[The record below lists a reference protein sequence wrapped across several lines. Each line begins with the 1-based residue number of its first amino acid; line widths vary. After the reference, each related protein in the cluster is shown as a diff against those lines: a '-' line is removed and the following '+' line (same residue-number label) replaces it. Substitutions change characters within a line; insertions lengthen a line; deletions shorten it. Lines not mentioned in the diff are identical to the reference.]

1 MCPEAPTFVEA
12 PTPHA
17 DRLRYVADDTVSY
30 ATVNGQ
36 QLAYLRMKCGLGT
49 YHQVASTRQLGSMVI
64 EKCVLHLKRR
74 SARCRAGSRNPDSS
88 AAPTASGHSSGSR
101 RWPIDGVLCLRS
113 LGVTNGSPESVP
125 KTTRLV
131 TIGINIFRGKSDR

>member
-36 QLAYLRMKCGLGT
+36 QLAYLQMKCGLGT
-49 YHQVASTRQLGSMVI
+49 YRQVASTRQLGSMVI
-64 EKCVLHLKRR
+64 EKCVFELKTSQRAVPRR
-74 SARCRAGSRNPDSS
+74 EQKPRLFGRSHGLRA
-88 AAPTASGHSSGSR
+88 AFWFASMAHR
-101 RWPIDGVLCLRS
+101 RGF
-113 LGVTNGSPESVP
+113 VP
-125 KTTRLV
+125 
-131 TIGINIFRGKSDR
+131 S

>member
-64 EKCVLHLKRR
+64 EKCVFALKTSQRAVPRR
-74 SARCRAGSRNPDSS
+74 TSQRAVPRREQKPRLFGRSHGLR
-88 AAPTASGHSSGSR
+88 AAFWSVSMAHR
-101 RWPIDGVLCLRS
+101 RGF
-113 LGVTNGSPESVP
+113 VP
-125 KTTRLV
+125 
-131 TIGINIFRGKSDR
+131 S

>member
-64 EKCVLHLKRR
+64 EKCVFALKTSQRAVPRR
-74 SARCRAGSRNPDSS
+74 EQKPRLFGRSHGLRA
-88 AAPTASGHSSGSR
+88 ASGPC
-101 RWPIDGVLCLRS
+101 RWPLDGVLCLRR
-113 LGVTNGSPESVP
+113 LRVTNGSPESVP
-125 KTTRLV
+125 FSNNK
-131 TIGINIFRGKSDR
+131 N